1 MAEIIAERE
10 ARVEVMEVLG
20 LHDNDLVAGPAEAE
34 PQILPP
40 ADQIEHEPQIMDQ
53 NLPQAE
59 VQEENKVE
67 NEIEEIEDDYGEESV
82 AEEGLVRFSAP
93 TDRSPIELLSV
104 NPLSRGLF

>member
-1 MAEIIAERE
+1 MAEIIAQRE
-10 ARVEVMEVLG
+10 ARIEVMEMLG
-20 LHDNDLVAGPAEAE
+20 PHDNDLVAGPAEAE

-53 NLPQAE
+53 NLSQAE
-59 VQEENKVE
+59 AQEENKVE
-67 NEIEEIEDDYGEESV
+67 NNIEVIEDDYGEESV

>member
-10 ARVEVMEVLG
+10 VRVEVMEMLG

-53 NLPQAE
+53 NQLQAE

-67 NEIEEIEDDYGEESV
+67 NNMEEIEDDYGEESV
-82 AEEGLVRFSAP
+82 AEEGLVQFSAP
-93 TDRSPIELLSV
+93 TDRSPIELLSA
-104 NPLSRGLF
+104 NLLSRGLF